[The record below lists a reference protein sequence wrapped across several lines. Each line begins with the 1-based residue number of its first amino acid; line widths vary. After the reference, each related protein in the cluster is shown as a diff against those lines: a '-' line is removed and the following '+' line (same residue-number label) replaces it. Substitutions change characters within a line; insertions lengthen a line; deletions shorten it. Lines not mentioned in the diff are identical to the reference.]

1 MFRLWSRVFGK
12 KPDRR
17 RDVYEYWDGEEVRA
31 IDPLAAYRAL
41 LAHPVFDWDVHPA
54 MIDNMDSDDDSIRK
68 EAIAASEVTTTAV
81 RDVFGLKPWTDIQP
95 GLTEAETITVLIQF
109 VDWLVGQKKNINP
122 SLTSQEPTE
131 QIPSETVSQTESS
144 HTSA

>member
-1 MFRLWSRVFGK
+1 MFRLLSRVFGK
-12 KPDRR
+12 KPERR
-17 RDVYEYWDGEEVRA
+17 RDVYEYWDGETVRA
-31 IDPLAAYRAL
+31 IDPLSAYRAL

-54 MIDNMDSDDDSIRK
+54 LIDNMDAEEDSMRK
-68 EAIAASEVTTTAV
+68 EAIAASEVTTSAV
-81 RDVFGLKPWTDIQP
+81 RDVFGLKPWTDIRP

-131 QIPSETVSQTESS
+131 QTPSETASQTESS
-144 HTSA
+144 PMNA